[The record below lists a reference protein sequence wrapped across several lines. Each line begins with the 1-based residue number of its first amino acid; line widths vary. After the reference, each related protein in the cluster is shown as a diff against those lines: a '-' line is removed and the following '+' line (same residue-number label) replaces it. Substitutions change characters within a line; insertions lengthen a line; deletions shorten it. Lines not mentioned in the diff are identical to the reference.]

1 MRSLLAA
8 MTCLAM
14 SLVGIAEAGQAF
26 DAIRVRGS
34 IVCGVNQG
42 VAGFSA
48 PDSRGEYRG
57 LDADFCRALAAAVFG
72 DPAKV
77 RFVPTSSQNRFTMLQ
92 SGEIDVLAR
101 NATQTLQ
108 RDTAL
113 GLNMAGVNFYDGQG
127 FMVRASLGIT
137 SARQLDGATICMQ
150 PGTTSELNTADYFRA
165 NNMRLAPVLIERPD
179 EFVGAYSAGRC
190 DAMTQD
196 ASQLASYRATA
207 LQNPSDHVLLPER
220 ISKEPLGPMVRHGDD
235 QWFDIVKWVLMGMV
249 EAEELGITKMN
260 LDQRLRD
267 PNPAVQRLLGVT
279 PGFGRALGLDERW
292 LYNAISAVGNYGESF
307 ERNLGSGSPIGLPRG
322 HNDLWTRGGLMYAL
336 PLR

>member
-1 MRSLLAA
+1 MHGLFATVA
-8 MTCLAM
+8 GLAM
-14 SLVGIAEAGQAF
+14 LLVHVAEAGQAF
-26 DAIRVRGS
+26 DAVRARGS

-48 PDSRGEYRG
+48 PDSRGEFRG

-72 DPAKV
+72 DHAKV

-127 FMVRASLGIT
+127 FMVRRSLGVT
-137 SARQLDGATICMQ
+137 SARHLDGATICMQ
-150 PGTTSELNTADYFRA
+150 PGTTSELNVADYFRA
-165 NNMRLAPVLIERPD
+165 NNMRLTPVLIERPD

-207 LQNPSDHVLLPER
+207 VQNPNDHILLPER

-235 QWFDIVKWVLMGMV
+235 QWFDIVKWVLMGMI
-249 EAEELGITKMN
+249 EAEELGITQAN
-260 LDQRLRD
+260 VDQRLRD

-279 PGFGRALGLDERW
+279 PGFGSALGLSERW
-292 LYNAISAVGNYGESF
+292 LYNAIKAVGNYGESF

-322 HNDLWTRGGLMYAL
+322 QNDLWSRGGLMYAL